1 MLSVRLICVGKL
13 GEKFWAEAVKEYTKR
28 LAAYCKLEIIELPEQ
43 RLPQTPSQGE
53 IEQALDK
60 EAALI
65 EAKLQQGAAVI
76 TLCVEG
82 KPMSSEQLAVS
93 RKSAWLAYRIVAN
106 GCWLASLAALAVYG
120 VSRAPEALAVK
131 ELARL
136 RLSMSPMTFPHHLA
150 RVMVL
155 EQLYRALNIAAG
167 GKYHK

>member
-1 MLSVRLICVGKL
+1 MLAVRLICVGKL
-13 GEKFWAEAVKEYTKR
+13 GEKFWADAVREYEKR
-28 LAAYCKLEIIELPEQ
+28 LGAYCKLEIIELPEQ

-82 KPMSSEQLAVS
+82 KPMSSEQLADYLAKLTVS
-93 RKSAWLAYRIVAN
+93 GTSRLCLVIGGSCGLSERIKQR
-106 GCWLASLAALAVYG
+106 AA
-120 VSRAPEALAVK
+120 
-131 ELARL
+131 L